1 MVNYGW
7 SIDCRPARVTSRG
20 RMKTFMVL
28 VALSFGSVGPMLAHQ
43 DDTIYKPGNGVS
55 PPKLVTDVRPNY
67 TADAMRRRISGAVLL
82 QCVVDREGVPTNI
95 EVVQSLDESLDE
107 VARKALQQWRFE
119 PGKKDGKAV
128 LVQVDVKMAFTM
140 VAKRKR
146 WWWPLA

>member
-1 MVNYGW
+1 
-7 SIDCRPARVTSRG
+7 
-20 RMKTFMVL
+20 MKIIMVL
-28 VALSFGSVGPMLAHQ
+28 VAFSLGPILAQQ

-55 PPKLVTDVRPNY
+55 LPTLVTEVRPNY
-67 TADAMRRRISGAVLL
+67 TADAMRRRVSGAVLL

-107 VARKALQQWRFE
+107 VALKALRQWRFE

-128 LVQVDVKMAFTM
+128 SVQIDVKMAFTM

>member
-95 EVVQSLDESLDE
+95 EVVQSLDDSLDE
-107 VARKALQQWRFE
+107 AALKALQQWRFE

-128 LVQVDVKMAFTM
+128 LVQIDVKMAFTTM
-140 VAKRKR
+140 AKRKR
-146 WWWPLA
+146 WWWPLT